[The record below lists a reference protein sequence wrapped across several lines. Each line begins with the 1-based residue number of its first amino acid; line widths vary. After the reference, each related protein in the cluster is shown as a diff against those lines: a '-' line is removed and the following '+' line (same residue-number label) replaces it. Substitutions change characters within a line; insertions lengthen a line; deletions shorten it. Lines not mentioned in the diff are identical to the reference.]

1 MPVKNKISLQEL
13 AEFMTTA
20 DETLDK
26 KTCEAFA
33 RTLFEVV
40 EEALLS
46 DKFVKVKGF
55 GTFKLVAVSDRESV
69 NINTGERFQIE
80 GHTKVSF
87 IPDNTLK
94 EEINRPF
101 AHFETIDLSDDT
113 EQAELDAIDA
123 AAEEE
128 AQEMQASQEAVE
140 EAADEA
146 VEEFVEKSVEE
157 EPAEEA
163 VEQTA
168 EEAPKEATAEETEES
183 MEEPVATEP
192 QTIVTAEKKEEEPAK
207 AAASAEERQS
217 VAEATVENTDDEALA
232 EETPAEESPE
242 SEADGQEEA
251 STAMPITY
259 EYNEQP
265 PRRPFNWWKAIG
277 LFFAVLALMLAS
289 YFAGYYRLLCPC
301 IIGLPEW
308 SEPQPAQP
316 AVKVQS
322 AKPAPAKPQPA
333 PAEATAPKIP
343 ENPLN
348 LENPEQP
355 EPRISKPAKP
365 ASAPRKQQS
374 APRKQQSAPAEV
386 APAPQA
392 DTTVATQPHTVA
404 RGETLYSIARKYYGS
419 DKYVNVII
427 RHNRIKNPNN
437 IEKGTTLQI
446 PILDTGN

>member
-101 AHFETIDLSDDT
+101 AHFETIDLSDET

-123 AAEEE
+123 AAAEE
-128 AQEMQASQEAVE
+128 ALENEEAEETVE
-140 EAADEA
+140 EVAEEMPADEPT
-146 VEEFVEKSVEE
+146 EEVVEE
-157 EPAEEA
+157 EVMEE
-163 VEQTA
+163 VP
-168 EEAPKEATAEETEES
+168 EEVLKEEPVEETEEP

-207 AAASAEERQS
+207 AEEPAADTTLESEKAPEPEAEE
-217 VAEATVENTDDEALA
+217 
-232 EETPAEESPE
+232 
-242 SEADGQEEA
+242 QEEA
-251 STAMPITY
+251 PTALPVSY
-259 EYNEQP
+259 EYTEQP

-277 LFFAVLALMLAS
+277 VFFFVLALMLLS

-308 SEPQPAQP
+308 TEPQPAQP
-316 AVKVQS
+316 AAKVQP
-322 AKPAPAKPQPA
+322 AKTAPVKPQPA
-333 PAEATAPKIP
+333 PAETTAPKISGNTLNP
-343 ENPLN
+343 ENT
-348 LENPEQP
+348 EQP
-355 EPRISKPAKP
+355 EPRKSKPAKP
-365 ASAPRKQQS
+365 EP

-386 APAPQA
+386 APAPPA

>member
-1 MPVKNKISLQEL
+1 
-13 AEFMTTA
+13 MTAA

-101 AHFETIDLSDDT
+101 AHFETIDLSDET

-123 AAEEE
+123 AAAEE
-128 AQEMQASQEAVE
+128 ALENEEAEETVE
-140 EAADEA
+140 EVA
-146 VEEFVEKSVEE
+146 EEMPAT
-157 EPAEEA
+157 EPAEEV
-163 VEQTA
+163 VEEEVKEEVPEEVLKEEPVEEA
-168 EEAPKEATAEETEES
+168 EEP

-207 AAASAEERQS
+207 AEEPAADTTLESEKTPEPEAEE
-217 VAEATVENTDDEALA
+217 
-232 EETPAEESPE
+232 
-242 SEADGQEEA
+242 QEEA
-251 STAMPITY
+251 PTALPVSY
-259 EYNEQP
+259 EYTEQP

-277 LFFAVLALMLAS
+277 VFFFVLALMLLS

-308 SEPQPAQP
+308 TEPQPVQP
-316 AVKVQS
+316 AAKVQP
-322 AKPAPAKPQPA
+322 AKTAPAKPQPA
-333 PAEATAPKIP
+333 PAETTAPKIS

-348 LENPEQP
+348 SENPEQP
-355 EPRISKPAKP
+355 ESRKSKPAKP
-365 ASAPRKQQS
+365 DP

-386 APAPQA
+386 APAPPA

>member
-1 MPVKNKISLQEL
+1 
-13 AEFMTTA
+13 MTAA

-101 AHFETIDLSDDT
+101 AHFETIDLSDET

-123 AAEEE
+123 AAAEE
-128 AQEMQASQEAVE
+128 AQEDEAVE
-140 EAADEA
+140 EAVEEVAEEAPA
-146 VEEFVEKSVEE
+146 VEPVEEVFEEEVKEIE
-157 EPAEEA
+157 EPAEE
-163 VEQTA
+163 T
-168 EEAPKEATAEETEES
+168 EEPAEETEDP

-207 AAASAEERQS
+207 AEESAADTTLESEEAPEPEAEE
-217 VAEATVENTDDEALA
+217 
-232 EETPAEESPE
+232 
-242 SEADGQEEA
+242 QEEA
-251 STAMPITY
+251 ATALPVSY
-259 EYNEQP
+259 EYAEQP

-277 LFFAVLALMLAS
+277 VFFAVLALMLLS

-308 SEPQPAQP
+308 SETQPAKP
-316 AVKVQS
+316 ADKVLP

-333 PAEATAPKIP
+333 PAETDSQKIS
-343 ENPLN
+343 EKPLN
-348 LENPEQP
+348 PENPEQP
-355 EPRISKPAKP
+355 EPRKSEPAKP
-365 ASAPRKQQS
+365 APAPRKQQH
-374 APRKQQSAPAEV
+374 APAEV
-386 APAPQA
+386 APAPPA
-392 DTTVATQPHTVA
+392 DTTVATQQHTVA

>member
-13 AEFMTTA
+13 AEFMTAA

-101 AHFETIDLSDDT
+101 AHFETIDLSDET

-123 AAEEE
+123 AAAEE
-128 AQEMQASQEAVE
+128 AQENEVVE
-140 EAADEA
+140 ET
-146 VEEFVEKSVEE
+146 VEEVAEEMPAE
-157 EPAEEA
+157 EPAEEV
-163 VEQTA
+163 VE
-168 EEAPKEATAEETEES
+168 EEVKEEVPEEVLKEEPAEETEEP

-192 QTIVTAEKKEEEPAK
+192 QTIVTAEKKEEGPAK
-207 AAASAEERQS
+207 AEEPAAD
-217 VAEATVENTDDEALA
+217 TAL
-232 EETPAEESPE
+232 E
-242 SEADGQEEA
+242 SEEAPEPEADKQEEA
-251 STAMPITY
+251 PTVLPVSY
-259 EYNEQP
+259 EYAEQP

-277 LFFAVLALMLAS
+277 VFFAVLALMLLS

-308 SEPQPAQP
+308 SETQSAKPAD
-316 AVKVQS
+316 KVQP

-348 LENPEQP
+348 PENPEQP
-355 EPRISKPAKP
+355 KPRKSEPAKP
-365 ASAPRKQQS
+365 A
-374 APRKQQSAPAEV
+374 
-386 APAPQA
+386 PAPPA

>member
-1 MPVKNKISLQEL
+1 
-13 AEFMTTA
+13 MTAA

-40 EEALLS
+40 EEALLT

-101 AHFETIDLSDDT
+101 AHFETIDLSDET

-123 AAEEE
+123 AAAEE
-128 AQEMQASQEAVE
+128 ALENEEAEETVE
-140 EAADEA
+140 EVA
-146 VEEFVEKSVEE
+146 EEMPATGPAEEIVEE
-157 EPAEEA
+157 EVMEE
-163 VEQTA
+163 VP
-168 EEAPKEATAEETEES
+168 EEVLKEEPVEETEEP

-192 QTIVTAEKKEEEPAK
+192 QTIVTAEKKQEEPAK
-207 AAASAEERQS
+207 AEEPAADTTLESEKAPEPEAEEQED
-217 VAEATVENTDDEALA
+217 APTAL
-232 EETPAEESPE
+232 PVS
-242 SEADGQEEA
+242 
-251 STAMPITY
+251 Y
-259 EYNEQP
+259 EYTEQP

-277 LFFAVLALMLAS
+277 VFFFVLALMLLS

-308 SEPQPAQP
+308 TEPQPAQP
-316 AVKVQS
+316 AAKVQP
-322 AKPAPAKPQPA
+322 AKTAPAKPQPV
-333 PAEATAPKIP
+333 PAETTAPKIS

-348 LENPEQP
+348 SENPEQP
-355 EPRISKPAKP
+355 EPRRSKPAKP
-365 ASAPRKQQS
+365 DP

-386 APAPQA
+386 SPAPPA
-392 DTTVATQPHTVA
+392 DTTIATQPHTVA

>member
-13 AEFMTTA
+13 AEFMTAA

-40 EEALLS
+40 EEALLT

-101 AHFETIDLSDDT
+101 AHFETIDLSDET

-123 AAEEE
+123 AAAEE
-128 AQEMQASQEAVE
+128 ALENEEAEETVE
-140 EAADEA
+140 EVAEEMPA
-146 VEEFVEKSVEE
+146 V
-157 EPAEEA
+157 EPAEED
-163 VEQTA
+163 VEEEVKEEVPEEVLKEEPVEEA
-168 EEAPKEATAEETEES
+168 EEP

-192 QTIVTAEKKEEEPAK
+192 QTIVTAEKKEKEPAK
-207 AAASAEERQS
+207 AEEPAADTTLESEKAPEPEAEE
-217 VAEATVENTDDEALA
+217 
-232 EETPAEESPE
+232 
-242 SEADGQEEA
+242 QEEA
-251 STAMPITY
+251 PTALPVSY
-259 EYNEQP
+259 EYTEQP

-277 LFFAVLALMLAS
+277 VFFFVLALMLLS

-308 SEPQPAQP
+308 TEPQPAQP
-316 AVKVQS
+316 AAKVQPT
-322 AKPAPAKPQPA
+322 KTAPAKPQPA
-333 PAEATAPKIP
+333 PAETTAPKIS

-348 LENPEQP
+348 SENPEQP
-355 EPRISKPAKP
+355 EPRKSKPAKP
-365 ASAPRKQQS
+365 DP

-386 APAPQA
+386 APAPPA

>member
-13 AEFMTTA
+13 AEFMTAA
-20 DETLDK
+20 DVTLDK

-101 AHFETIDLSDDT
+101 AHFETIDLSDET

-123 AAEEE
+123 AAAEEALENEEAEETVEEVAEEMPADEPTEEVVEEE
-128 AQEMQASQEAVE
+128 VMEEVPEEVLKEEPVE
-140 EAADEA
+140 EA
-146 VEEFVEKSVEE
+146 E
-157 EPAEEA
+157 EP
-163 VEQTA
+163 
-168 EEAPKEATAEETEES
+168 

-207 AAASAEERQS
+207 TEEPAADTTLESEKAPEPEAEE
-217 VAEATVENTDDEALA
+217 
-232 EETPAEESPE
+232 
-242 SEADGQEEA
+242 QEEA
-251 STAMPITY
+251 PTALPVSY
-259 EYNEQP
+259 EYTEQP

-277 LFFAVLALMLAS
+277 VFFFVLALMLLS

-308 SEPQPAQP
+308 TEPQPAQP
-316 AVKVQS
+316 AAKVQP
-322 AKPAPAKPQPA
+322 AKTAPAKPQPA
-333 PAEATAPKIP
+333 PTEATAPKIP
-343 ENPLN
+343 ENTLN
-348 LENPEQP
+348 AENPEQL
-355 EPRISKPAKP
+355 ESRKSKPAKP
-365 ASAPRKQQS
+365 AP

-386 APAPQA
+386 APAPPA

>member
-1 MPVKNKISLQEL
+1 
-13 AEFMTTA
+13 MTAA

-26 KTCEAFA
+26 KTCEVFA

-101 AHFETIDLSDDT
+101 AHFETIDLSDET

-123 AAEEE
+123 AAAEE
-128 AQEMQASQEAVE
+128 ALENEEAEETVE
-140 EAADEA
+140 EVAEEMPAA
-146 VEEFVEKSVEE
+146 
-157 EPAEEA
+157 EPAEEV
-163 VEQTA
+163 VEEEVMEEVPEEVLKEESVEEA
-168 EEAPKEATAEETEES
+168 EEP

-207 AAASAEERQS
+207 AEEPAADTTLESEKNPEPEAEE
-217 VAEATVENTDDEALA
+217 
-232 EETPAEESPE
+232 
-242 SEADGQEEA
+242 QEEA
-251 STAMPITY
+251 PTALPVSY
-259 EYNEQP
+259 EYTEQP

-277 LFFAVLALMLAS
+277 VFFFVLALMLLS

-308 SEPQPAQP
+308 TEPHPAQP
-316 AVKVQS
+316 AAKVQP
-322 AKPAPAKPQPA
+322 AKTAPAKPQPA
-333 PAEATAPKIP
+333 PAETTAPKIS

-348 LENPEQP
+348 SENPEQP
-355 EPRISKPAKP
+355 EPRKSKPAKP
-365 ASAPRKQQS
+365 DP

-386 APAPQA
+386 APAPPA

>member
-1 MPVKNKISLQEL
+1 
-13 AEFMTTA
+13 MTAA

-101 AHFETIDLSDDT
+101 AHFETIDLSDET

-123 AAEEE
+123 AAAEEALENDEAEETVEEVAEEMPAAEPTEEVVEEE
-128 AQEMQASQEAVE
+128 VKEEVPEEVLKEEPVE
-140 EAADEA
+140 EA
-146 VEEFVEKSVEE
+146 E
-157 EPAEEA
+157 EP
-163 VEQTA
+163 
-168 EEAPKEATAEETEES
+168 

-207 AAASAEERQS
+207 AEEPAADTTLESEKAPEPEAEE
-217 VAEATVENTDDEALA
+217 
-232 EETPAEESPE
+232 
-242 SEADGQEEA
+242 QEEA
-251 STAMPITY
+251 PTALPVSY
-259 EYNEQP
+259 EYTEQP

-277 LFFAVLALMLAS
+277 VFFFVLALMLLS

-308 SEPQPAQP
+308 TEPQPAQP
-316 AVKVQS
+316 AAKVQPT
-322 AKPAPAKPQPA
+322 KTAPAKPQPA
-333 PAEATAPKIP
+333 PAETTAPKIS

-348 LENPEQP
+348 SENPEQP
-355 EPRISKPAKP
+355 ESRKSKPAKP
-365 ASAPRKQQS
+365 DP

-386 APAPQA
+386 APAPPA

>member
-1 MPVKNKISLQEL
+1 
-13 AEFMTTA
+13 MTAA

-101 AHFETIDLSDDT
+101 AHFETIDLSDET

-123 AAEEE
+123 AAAEEALENEEAEETVEEVAEEMPADEPTEEVVEEE
-128 AQEMQASQEAVE
+128 VMEEVPEEVLKEEPVE
-140 EAADEA
+140 EA
-146 VEEFVEKSVEE
+146 E
-157 EPAEEA
+157 EP
-163 VEQTA
+163 
-168 EEAPKEATAEETEES
+168 

-207 AAASAEERQS
+207 AEEPAADTVLESEKAPEPEAEE
-217 VAEATVENTDDEALA
+217 
-232 EETPAEESPE
+232 
-242 SEADGQEEA
+242 QEEA
-251 STAMPITY
+251 PTVLPVSY
-259 EYNEQP
+259 EYTEQP

-277 LFFAVLALMLAS
+277 VFFFVLALMLLS

-308 SEPQPAQP
+308 TEPQPAQP
-316 AVKVQS
+316 AAKVQPT
-322 AKPAPAKPQPA
+322 KTAPAKPQPA
-333 PAEATAPKIP
+333 PAETTAPKIP

-348 LENPEQP
+348 SENPEQP
-355 EPRISKPAKP
+355 ESRKSKPAKP
-365 ASAPRKQQS
+365 DPAPRKQQS
-374 APRKQQSAPAEV
+374 ATAEV
-386 APAPQA
+386 APAPPA